1 MKFTLA
7 PSPPHGEVGTTRIL
21 KYVVNTNLYLAE
33 LK

>member
-7 PSPPHGEVGTTRIL
+7 PSPPPGEVEPTRIL
-21 KYVVNTNLYLAE
+21 MYVVNTNRYLAE

>member
-7 PSPPHGEVGTTRIL
+7 PSPPHGEVETTRIL
-21 KYVVNTNLYLAE
+21 KYVANTNRYLAE